1 VSGPNPPD
9 GVHLA
14 DVAAEMALGALTG
27 RERARAIAHLEKCR
41 TCRANVQR
49 INLTATRLLVLL
61 PEHQPPAGFADRVVR
76 RLPYAGR
83 HRERRRPRDRFPAV
97 AATIIAATCALAGF
111 ALRPA
116 PRPAREPV
124 SSTALRSAPFTTA
137 RHQAIGTVFVHGGS
151 QPWLFMAVDT
161 GAGDRT
167 VVCELQERDGHV
179 ITVGS
184 FQLANGRGYWGSPEP
199 DQAANITSVRL
210 SAADGIV
217 VATASFPA
225 AR

>member
-1 VSGPNPPD
+1 V
-9 GVHLA
+9 
-14 DVAAEMALGALTG
+14 
-27 RERARAIAHLEKCR
+27 
-41 TCRANVQR
+41 
-49 INLTATRLLVLL
+49 
-61 PEHQPPAGFADRVVR
+61 
-76 RLPYAGR
+76 
-83 HRERRRPRDRFPAV
+83 
-97 AATIIAATCALAGF
+97 
-111 ALRPA
+111 
-116 PRPAREPV
+116 
-124 SSTALRSAPFTTA
+124 ALRSAPFTTA

-199 DQAANITSVRL
+199 DQAADITSVRL